1 VRLPIREIVGHLVW
15 TTSHAVWAVWRV
27 QPVTYRYLDTAAKR
41 SAHADLRAA
50 LLAAPDETALF
61 GICERLDAAQ
71 VVSSMVEGVD
81 LHRAPAWVDA
91 ASAALDDLEPVAMC
105 RRSYFLAARL
115 PSSAGPP
122 RPARSV
128 AVELLDA
135 LSRRTPQ
142 RLSSGEIHRRQNQ
155 AAQLEATLARSL
167 AVRPASTDEVMWLY
181 ARAPRRGLDE
191 PLVDEGSDRNACRR
205 GRITALG
212 DAVLTEGGPRDVD
225 RTRRPRRYLTAATDA
240 GLSYQAFLALAGM
253 PQQFLFPDGAEWFPA
268 AEALDLPVDWVA
280 RVRPVRNATA
290 QLRARRQ
297 ARQLTGQLA
306 EYDGEPAGLPATLEA
321 AIEGIADERA
331 ELAARPTDPE
341 LEITIVFAVSGDSR
355 ELCDDRASR
364 LRAALGVDEYD
375 LARPLGGQLDCY
387 RAMLVGSPLPRTC
400 RDYIQFLLP
409 RDLAAGMPF
418 ADADIGDPRGMVL
431 GWSLDVATPRPVLL
445 DPAYGPAT
453 NRSGSVGIVG
463 DLGSGKSWLLKTLAW
478 ATLARGGQVVAIDRT
493 PRREWTAFAAAAPG
507 TVEVVRL
514 DGAGSVTVDPLR
526 VFGPTDRVKIALGF
540 LTLLT
545 GAAPQGLDGAA
556 LSAAVREVAADPAPK
571 LPMVVD
577 ALRAR
582 RGDPDAEVVARKLD
596 HLLAQDLAAAVVG
609 DAPPLQ
615 VDDVDLVVFDVP
627 HLALPDRTVLLAE
640 HLARRMLPEQVLSQA
655 LLYLVTAI
663 ARQITFADPS
673 RFAAL
678 ALDECWAVSTSLE
691 GRQLLVEAARDGRK
705 HDAAVWLASHAIDDL
720 GDEAV
725 RDLLRVRFL
734 CRHTGAG
741 ARDALP
747 FVGISPDDERAAELV
762 RQLATGQCLFRD
774 VSDRTGLI
782 EVSPLGVPTESFD
795 TGPTRATP

>member
-1 VRLPIREIVGHLVW
+1 VGHLVW
-15 TTSHAVWAVWRV
+15 TTDRAVWAVWRV
-27 QPVTYRYLDTAAKR
+27 EPVTYRYLDTDGKR
-41 SAHADLRAA
+41 SVHSDVRAA
-50 LLAAPDETALF
+50 LLAAPDESALF
-61 GICERLDAAQ
+61 GIAERADATQ
-71 VVSSMVEGVD
+71 VVSAMVDRVD
-81 LHRAPAWVDA
+81 LGQAPAWVDA
-91 ASAALDDLEPVAMC
+91 STVALDALEPVALY
-105 RRSYFLAARL
+105 RRAYFLAVKLPASRGARRSPGAAATEIVDVL
-115 PSSAGPP
+115 RRCAPRRVSADE
-122 RPARSV
+122 V
-128 AVELLDA
+128 
-135 LSRRTPQ
+135 Q
-142 RLSSGEIHRRQNQ
+142 RRQHQ
-155 AAQLEATLARSL
+155 ASQLEATLARYL
-167 AVRPASTDEVMWLY
+167 AVRPATVDELTWLY

-191 PLVDEGSDRNACRR
+191 PLLDNERERDACR
-205 GRITALG
+205 TAALAALG
-212 DAVLTEGGPRDVD
+212 AAVLTEGGPRDVD
-225 RTRRPRRYLTAATDA
+225 RTRRPRRYLTAATGA
-240 GLSYQAFLALAGM
+240 GMSYQAFLALAGM

-268 AEALDLPVDWVA
+268 VEMLDLPVDWVA

-306 EYDGEPAGLPATLEA
+306 EYDGEPAGLPASLES
-321 AIEGIADERA
+321 AIEGITDERA
-331 ELAARPTDPE
+331 ELAAHPTDPE
-341 LEITIVFAVSGDSR
+341 LETTIVFAVWGDTR
-355 ELCDDRASR
+355 ELCDERADR
-364 LRAALGVDEYD
+364 LRGALGVDEYD
-375 LARPLGGQLDCY
+375 LARPFGGQLDCY
-387 RAMLVGSPLPRTC
+387 RAMLVGSALPHTC
-400 RDYIQFLLP
+400 RDYTQYLLP

-418 ADADIGDPRGMVL
+418 ADADVGDPRGMML

-445 DPAYGPAT
+445 DPAYGPET

-478 ATLARGGQVVAIDRT
+478 ATLARGGQVVAVDRT
-493 PRREWTAFAAAAPG
+493 PRREWTAFAATAPG

-514 DGAGSVTVDPLR
+514 DGAGSVTIDPLR
-526 VFGPTDRVKIALGF
+526 IFRDASQVKTALGF

-545 GAAPQGLDGAA
+545 GASPQGLDGAA
-556 LSAAVREVAADPAPK
+556 LAAAVREVAADPSPQ

-582 RGDPDAEVVARKLD
+582 RADPEAEAVARKLD
-596 HLLAQDLAAAVVG
+596 HLLTQDLAEAVVG
-609 DAPPLQ
+609 DAPPLR

-663 ARQITFADPS
+663 ARQITFADPG

-705 HDAAVWLASHAIDDL
+705 HHAAVWLASHAIDDL